1 MKAIT
6 TSIVLG
12 LALVSGAASAAS
24 YGYGENPSVEQSQL
38 GAGISIESNSHFVD
52 KEHVELNSFADSG
65 NYDPSLYTNR

>member
-1 MKAIT
+1 MKTLT

-38 GAGISIESNSHFVD
+38 GAGINFESNTHFID
-52 KEHVELNSFADSG
+52 NERVELNSFVDSDH
-65 NYDPSLYTNR
+65 YDPSLYTNR